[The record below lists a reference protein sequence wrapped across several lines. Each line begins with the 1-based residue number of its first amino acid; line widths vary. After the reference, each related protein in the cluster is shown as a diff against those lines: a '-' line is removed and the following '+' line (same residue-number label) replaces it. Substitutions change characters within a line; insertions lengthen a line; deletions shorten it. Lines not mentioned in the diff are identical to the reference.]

1 MSKDYDSTTSLLDDL
16 TQDEVETLA
25 SLVGGLDRLEM
36 LHGAPRYSAE
46 EIDLIGRFANLPE
59 DDDDETDEEED
70 EEIDDE
76 TDLLGANAAFG
87 TGAEGDNQS
96 V

>member
-1 MSKDYDSTTSLLDDL
+1 MSKSYDSTTSLLDDL
-16 TQDEVETLA
+16 SQDEVEILA

-59 DDDDETDEEED
+59 DDDDEDEEED

-76 TDLLGANAAFG
+76 TDSNANAESEVK
-87 TGAEGDNQS
+87 TEGDSQS